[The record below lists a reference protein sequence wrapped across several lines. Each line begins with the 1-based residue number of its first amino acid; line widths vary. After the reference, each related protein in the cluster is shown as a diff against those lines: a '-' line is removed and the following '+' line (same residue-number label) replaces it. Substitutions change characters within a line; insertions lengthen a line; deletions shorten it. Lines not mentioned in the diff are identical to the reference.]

1 MSSRES
7 PIIRYEREVTMV
19 SVTQRINVIKQPR
32 GGYLKP
38 SLFELTHLPSQEE
51 LAPAEN
57 IHASLVGLAVDYLTR
72 LMTGTPVEE
81 AFRISLM
88 GARLIGEQE
97 HALTLLQTVVGLD
110 SYSITCAC
118 QLVGYDVVFRAG
130 KSGYQPIES
139 IIPDMWTI
147 ENIRIMVERSMTF
160 LNIYGPVVRDGFHFE
175 GGYTAI
181 IDSGD
186 GDFLTADTLWDFK
199 VSKNKP
205 TTKHTLQL
213 LIYYVMGVNSYD
225 PIFQQLTHLGIYNPR
240 RNEIYRLNINNLD
253 LAMLAEVSQDVIGY

>member
-1 MSSRES
+1 
-7 PIIRYEREVTMV
+7 MV
-19 SVTQRINVIKQPR
+19 SVTQRINIIKQPR

-38 SLFELTHLPSQEE
+38 SLFELTRLPSQEE

-72 LMTGTPVEE
+72 LMTGTPAKE

-88 GARLIGEQE
+88 GASLIGEFEQ
-97 HALTLLQTVVGLD
+97 ALGLSEAIVGLD

-118 QLVGYDVVFRAG
+118 QLAGYDVVFRAG
-130 KSGYQPIES
+130 KSGYKPVEQIL
-139 IIPDMWTI
+139 PDMWTI

-160 LNIYGPVVRDGFHFE
+160 LDLYGPVVRDGFHFE
-175 GGYTAI
+175 GGYTQT

-205 TTKHTLQL
+205 TTKHTLQV
-213 LIYYVMGVNSYD
+213 LIYYIMGVNSQD
-225 PIFQQLTHLGIYNPR
+225 PIFNQLTHLGIYNPR
-240 RNEIYRLNINNLD
+240 RHEVYRFNINRLD

>member
-1 MSSRES
+1 
-7 PIIRYEREVTMV
+7 MV
-19 SVTQRINVIKQPR
+19 SVTQRIQVIKQPK

-38 SLFELTHLPSQEE
+38 SSFEVVSLPYDEE

-72 LMTGTPVEE
+72 LMTGATVEE
-81 AFRISLM
+81 AFRISLL
-88 GARLIGEQE
+88 GAGLLGEVEQAK
-97 HALTLLQTVVGLD
+97 ALAGFIIGLD

-118 QLVGYDVVFRAG
+118 QLVGYDVVFRSG
-130 KSGYQPIES
+130 RSGYKPVDS
-139 IIPDMWTI
+139 IRPDMWTI
-147 ENIRIMVERSMTF
+147 ENIRIMVERSLTF
-160 LNIYGPVVRDGFHFE
+160 LDCYGPVVRDGFHFQ
-175 GGYTAI
+175 GGYTDT

-213 LIYYVMGVNSYD
+213 LIYYIMGVHSDD
-225 PIFQQLTHLGIYNPR
+225 PIFNQMTHLGIYNPR
-240 RNEIYRLNINNLD
+240 RNEIYRLNVNRLD
-253 LAMLAEVSQDVIGY
+253 LAMLAEVSMTVIGY